1 MQLRHVKIKG
11 TGKYLPEREISDAE
25 LDVVLGTPP
34 GWVNK
39 ITGVGIRHY
48 AGEGETASMMGAKA
62 AEAALADAGLS
73 FEDIDCLVC
82 TSGTKEQPLPSTAVF
97 IQQAMGQADSGVPA
111 FDIDATCLSF
121 LVGLDVMS
129 YMVEAGR
136 YKNVLLV
143 ATEIASAGLNWQDKE
158 SSALFGD
165 GAAAVVI
172 GPAAAGDASQILHAS
187 LKTYSSGARY
197 SEIAGGGTRLHA
209 QKFSAENAAPY
220 LFHMDGQAIFRK
232 ASKLL
237 PEFIGEMLAATG
249 NQMNDFR
256 LVIPHQGSAMAMR
269 LLRKKLGIAE
279 DRFLDN
285 TAGHGNTIAAS
296 IPMGLHEA
304 VRQGRITR
312 GDRIMLIGTAA
323 GLSLGGMIIDY

>member
-1 MQLRHVKIKG
+1 MQLRHVKILG
-11 TGKYLPEREISDAE
+11 TGKYLPGRKVTDEE
-25 LDVVLGTPP
+25 LDMRLGTPS
-34 GWVNK
+34 GWVGK
-39 ITGVGIRHY
+39 VTGVGVRHY
-48 AGEGETASMMGAKA
+48 AGEGETASSMGARA
-62 AEAALADAGLS
+62 AEAALAAAGLS
-73 FEDIDCLVC
+73 FADIDCLVC

-97 IQQAMGQADSGVPA
+97 IQQAMGQEDSGVPA
-111 FDIDATCLSF
+111 FDIDSTCLSF

-136 YKNVLLV
+136 YRNVLLV
-143 ATEIASAGLNWQDKE
+143 ASEIASAGLNYEDKE
-158 SSALFGD
+158 SAALFGD

-172 GPAAAGDASQILHAS
+172 GPSAAGDSSKILHAS

-209 QKFSAENAAPY
+209 HKYSKENALPY

-237 PEFIGEMLAATG
+237 PDFINEMLTQTDT
-249 NQMNDFR
+249 QMDDFR
-256 LVIPHQGSAMAMR
+256 LVVPHQGSAMAMR

-285 TAGHGNTIAAS
+285 TPGHGNTIAAS

-304 VRQGRITR
+304 VIQGRVQR
-312 GDRIMLIGTAA
+312 GDRILFIGTAA